1 MRGRI
6 NLTAS
11 NWHGKF
17 KKTLIR
23 NIMAIGFCRAEYVKR
38 SSGKNA
44 CYKAAYNARTQI
56 QFEGTS
62 SMPPRSYDWSSRPKP
77 VYHEILLPENVDL
90 KFKDKT
96 YLWNAVES
104 AEKRLDSQVQIEL
117 VAALPDDVVISLED
131 RVELIRS
138 FVQQEF
144 IDNGLAA
151 QIDIHKPQEASVH
164 NEGTGELEEK
174 EHNWHAHIL
183 VTTRRF
189 NENGLEFEKTKARD
203 LMPIVRNGVVVFGK
217 DWGKEWGK
225 HQNTYFEK
233 KGINLQVDLNG
244 IVSQPHLGPVRM
256 RGKAISLW
264 ENKDRAVNDNLL
276 KSQDINLILEKLTEN
291 QSIFTPE
298 DLNRY
303 LEKYIEPKNILEIKN
318 AFWSNSELVQ
328 LFDKKQIA
336 LAKFTSRKVIE
347 EERKIIR
354 LSDRLYKQK
363 GDIPP
368 ISQEAPRHLN
378 NEQAIAFRKIISG
391 NGISCLE
398 GHAGTG
404 KSYLLAALKTEYE
417 KKGLTVRALGPD
429 NATAKVLKEHGF
441 SQTDNLYHFLYCLYY
456 ERNVNVKKNHE
467 VWIVDEAGKIGN
479 KVLLELLKEAD
490 KNHVKIIFSGNSAQL
505 SSVDRGGMFKQFCQ
519 RYGCE
524 ILSNIQR
531 QKSNIQRDATQK
543 LALGKVSEAFNL
555 VNSFGG
561 FVWSETKDDAIEGL
575 IKSWA
580 KDNAFFSNESSI
592 IIAHGNAEVRLLN
605 EIARSYLKASGR
617 IGTNDYAC
625 DISIGFSKAT
635 ILVSEGDVLEFRKND
650 SSLGVRNGDIG
661 ILRKAATDEFIVALK
676 DQDKVREV
684 IFDPKYYT
692 SFQLGYATTCF
703 RAQGKT
709 LDRAYVLHSPYL
721 NKEMFYVNMTRHV
734 HNVQYFVPR
743 EEVNCLAELKRQAL
757 RSGFKINS
765 VDFFTKDDIDLQ
777 RQQAALQ
784 QKIESLENSSKLL
797 DNIKGFSLKTL
808 DSLQSK
814 FKNWIGGYGD
824 RISDQKFY
832 KTKLE
837 ESKQIG
843 RVVLVE
849 DKIQTA
855 IPTSEIAIAQEPAP
869 NVRKKRQIGDKEIR
883 SDAFKRLD
891 EPSKLLIINYFRNV
905 ELANSLNE
913 IVKSEKESSGLH
925 ESKTPH
931 YIPWLQAC
939 KSRNESAHVAYI
951 EIPKKKL
958 MGIFNHRSYIILE
971 DRCYRH
977 KGDAKERN
985 FDVEDQL
992 KLNIESL
999 IHRLFPEGPTR
1010 TDANGYRFGRKGAF
1024 AVAMKGAKMG
1034 CFYDHENGRGGGLLG
1049 LIELKFD
1056 MDKKAARKWA
1066 LEFLQHPESNIP
1078 PRFNE
1083 SKTKLQKEEEWQ
1095 SRLPPKELEEI
1106 KLKDYST
1113 NLDGYYKLAEVYPY
1127 REANGSLIFYNLR
1140 LQNLKNLK
1148 EKIFLPLSYGYAN
1161 GMEKDARWS
1170 LKRFHSESKTNP
1182 IYNLDLLAKFPAKP
1196 VLIVEGEKTAN
1207 AAAKLL
1213 DKFVCI
1219 SWLGGASAASKV
1231 NWEPLFNRDVIIW
1244 PDNDQAGYKAASEIC
1259 KRMREVGVSSL
1270 RVVDQAILAKSLP
1283 EKWDLADPVPK
1294 HFEKT
1299 FIQGCLLN
1307 AHQKAVSLDRLKPY
1321 FEKGKSSVWEMLK
1334 LNEVLW
1340 RVDER
1345 LRNGLEE
1352 RHGLKAWEIEKEIL
1366 KEVDLSL
1373 RAGKEMMQQ
1382 AESSGVHSDDNL
1394 IYQGILYR
1402 AKTGKLPSVDILS
1415 NMKQQISECSQ
1426 RFPHL
1431 CNSDESSQ
1439 ILFNRTIAKS
1449 ILVKG
1454 FEPDKLPNLLRDS
1467 AERKPC
1473 LENES
1478 KKQITD
1484 QLEM

>member
-1 MRGRI
+1 
-6 NLTAS
+6 
-11 NWHGKF
+11 
-17 KKTLIR
+17 
-23 NIMAIGFCRAEYVKR
+23 MAIGFCRVEYVKR

-44 CYKAAYNARTQI
+44 CYKAAYNARAQI

-62 SMPPRSYDWSSRPKP
+62 TMPPRSYDWSSRSKP
-77 VYHEILLPENVDL
+77 VYHEILLPENVDQ
-90 KFKDKT
+90 KFKNKT
-96 YLWNAVES
+96 YLWNAVEL
-104 AEKRLDSQVQIEL
+104 AEKRVDAQVQIEL
-117 VAALPDDVVISLED
+117 VAALPDDLVISLED
-131 RVELIRS
+131 RIELIRS

-144 IDNGLAA
+144 IANGLAA
-151 QIDIHKPQEASVH
+151 QIDIHKPQEASIH
-164 NEGTGELEEK
+164 NEETGEFEEK
-174 EHNWHAHIL
+174 QQNWHAHIL
-183 VTTRRF
+183 VSTRRF

-203 LMPIVRNGVVVFGK
+203 LMPIVRNGIVVFGK

-225 HQNTYFEK
+225 HQNTYFKK
-233 KGINLQVDLNG
+233 KGIDLQVDLNG
-244 IVSQPHLGPVRM
+244 IISQPHLGPVRM

-264 ENKDRAVNDNLL
+264 EQKDRAVNENLL
-276 KSQDINLILEKLTEN
+276 KSQDTTLILEKLTEH

-303 LEKYIEPKNILEIKN
+303 LEKYIEPENILEIKH

-328 LFDKKQIA
+328 LFDKQQIA
-336 LAKFTSRKVIE
+336 LTKFTSKKVIE

-354 LSDRLYKQK
+354 LSERLYKQK
-363 GDIPP
+363 WATPI
-368 ISQEAPRHLN
+368 ISQEASRHLN
-378 NEQAIAFRKIISG
+378 SEQMIAFRNIISG

-417 KKGLTVRALGPD
+417 ANGFTVRALGPD

-456 ERNVNVKKNHE
+456 EKGINITKNHE

-479 KVLLELLKEAD
+479 KVLLELLKEAE
-490 KNHVKIIFSGNSAQL
+490 KNHVKIVLSGNSSQL

-524 ILSNIQR
+524 ILSHIQR
-531 QKSNIQRDATQK
+531 QKNTIQKDAAQK
-543 LALGKVSEAFNL
+543 LALGKISEAFNL

-561 FVWSETKDDAIEGL
+561 FVWSKTKDEAIEGL

-592 IIAHGNAEVRLLN
+592 IIAHGNAEVRVLN

-617 IGTNDYAC
+617 ISAKDYAC
-625 DISIGFSKAT
+625 DILIGFSKTT
-635 ILVSEGDVLEFRKND
+635 IFVSEGDILEFRKND
-650 SSLGVRNGDIG
+650 SNLGVKNGDVG
-661 ILRKAATDEFIVALK
+661 ILRKASTGEFIVVVK
-676 DQDKVREV
+676 DREKVRDV
-684 IFDPKYYT
+684 IFDPKNYT
-692 SFQLGYATTCF
+692 SYQLGYATTCF

-743 EEVNCLAELKRQAL
+743 EEVKCLAELKKQAL
-757 RSGFKINS
+757 RSGFKVNS
-765 VDFFTKDDIDLQ
+765 VDFYTKEEIN
-777 RQQAALQ
+777 QQQEQTKLH
-784 QKIESLENSSKLL
+784 QKIKSLENSSMFF
-797 DNIKGFSLKTL
+797 DNIKGLSLKTF
-808 DSLQSK
+808 DSAKSK
-814 FKNWIGGYGD
+814 FKNLIGEYSD
-824 RISDQKFY
+824 RMSDHRFY
-832 KTKLE
+832 KANLVGR
-837 ESKQIG
+837 KQIG
-843 RVVLVE
+843 RVILVE
-849 DKIQTA
+849 DKIEA
-855 IPTSEIAIAQEPAP
+855 SISASEIAIVQEQTSS
-869 NVRKKRQIGDKEIR
+869 VRKKMQIGHKEVR
-883 SDAFKRLD
+883 SDAFKQLD
-891 EPSKLLIINYFRNV
+891 DQSKLLIITYFRNV
-905 ELANSLNE
+905 ECANSLNE
-913 IVKSEKESSGLH
+913 IVKAEKESSGLH

-931 YIPWLQAC
+931 YIPWLEAC
-939 KSRNESAHVAYI
+939 KSRNESAHIAYI

-958 MGIFNHRSYIILE
+958 MGIFNQRSYIILE

-977 KGDAKERN
+977 KGDSKETN

-999 IHRLFPEGPTR
+999 VHRLFPEGPTR
-1010 TDANGYRFGRKGAF
+1010 TDANGYRFGRKGSF
-1024 AVAMKGAKMG
+1024 AISMKGAKVG
-1034 CFYDHENGRGGGLLG
+1034 SFYDHENGRGGGLLG

-1056 MDKKAARKWA
+1056 MDKKTAWKWA
-1066 LEFLQHPESNIP
+1066 LEFLQQPESSIP

-1083 SKTKLQKEEEWQ
+1083 SKAKLQQEEEWQ
-1095 SRLPPKELEEI
+1095 SLLPPKELEEI

-1113 NLDGYYKLAEVYPY
+1113 NLDEYYKLAEVYPY
-1127 REANGSLIFYNLR
+1127 RDSNGSLIFYNLR
-1140 LQNLKNLK
+1140 LQNLKNPK

-1161 GMEKDARWS
+1161 GTEKDAKWN

-1207 AAAKLL
+1207 VAAKLL
-1213 DKFVCI
+1213 EDKFVCI

-1259 KRMREVGVSSL
+1259 KRTREVGVSSL
-1270 RVVDQAILAKSLP
+1270 RVVDQTTLGKSLP
-1283 EKWDLADPVPK
+1283 EKWDLADLVPK
-1294 HFEKT
+1294 HLEKT

-1321 FEKGKSSVWEMLK
+1321 FEKGKSSVWEILK

-1373 RAGKEMMQQ
+1373 RAEKEIKVQM
-1382 AESSGVHSDDNL
+1382 EKSGVYSADNL

-1402 AKTGKLPSVDILS
+1402 AKIGILPSLDTLS
-1415 NMKQQISECSQ
+1415 QIKQQISECSQ

-1431 CNSDESSQ
+1431 CNSDEHNQ
-1439 ILFNRTIAKS
+1439 VIFNKTVAKS
-1449 ILVKG
+1449 LLIKVLI
-1454 FEPDKLPNLLRDS
+1454 EEKLPNVLQNGL
-1467 AERKPC
+1467 AMKPSRGK
-1473 LENES
+1473 EVQS
-1478 KKQITD
+1478 QSIPGITRN
-1484 QLEM
+1484 LF